1 MNSFKSIVLASLLAL
16 PSAIAPIPASVAH
29 AVEPAAGES
38 IVLNVN
44 GLVCDFCAESVRK
57 MFGKE
62 EAVQKVQ
69 VDLAN
74 GKVRVDLKPGKS
86 MDDAALEKLIRKSG
100 YALVS
105 IDRNVA
111 K

>member
-1 MNSFKSIVLASLLAL
+1 MTTLKTLAL
-16 PSAIAPIPASVAH
+16 AAFMALSPVIHMSSLNNAH
-29 AVEPAAGES
+29 AAEPAPGE
-38 IVLNVN
+38 IIMLNVN

-57 MFGKE
+57 IFGKE
-62 EAVQKVQ
+62 EAVQKVH

>member
-1 MNSFKSIVLASLLAL
+1 MTTLKTLTIAAFLAL
-16 PSAIAPIPASVAH
+16 SPVIHMSSLNTAH
-29 AVEPAAGES
+29 AAEPAPGE
-38 IVLNVN
+38 IIMLNVN
-44 GLVCDFCAESVRK
+44 GLVCDFCAESIRK
-57 MFGKE
+57 IFGKE
-62 EAVQKVQ
+62 EAVQKVH

-74 GKVRVDLKPGKS
+74 GKVRVDLKPGKT
-86 MDDAALEKLIRKSG
+86 MDDATLEGLIRKSG